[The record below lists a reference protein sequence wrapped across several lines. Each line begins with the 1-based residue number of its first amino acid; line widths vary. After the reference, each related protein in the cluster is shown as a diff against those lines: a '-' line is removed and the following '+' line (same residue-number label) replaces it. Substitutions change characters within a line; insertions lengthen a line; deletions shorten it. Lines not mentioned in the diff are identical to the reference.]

1 MDPFVVVA
9 FSKKVFRTRVVRNSL
24 NPVFDEKLFFQVGDL
39 PGGVKPVIQFRYV
52 FLPFNYTFTSPHS
65 SCSSRA
71 QYHPYNALRRR
82 FWRYCLAQCDTDN
95 TGTLSRVELTA
106 MLDSLGSTLS
116 RRTLSTFFTR
126 FRTAEI
132 SIGQAVEEKLSR
144 PEESRTSDLD
154 EVAEASRA
162 ELVVMVV
169 GDHGEELKLDLD
181 QSLGAMHF
189 SGPPHVV
196 LNGAVVHETQPM
208 QMSLEHAAED
218 LA

>member
-52 FLPFNYTFTSPHS
+52 FLPFNYTFTSTDS

-82 FWRYCLAQCDTDN
+82 FWRYCLAQYDTDN
-95 TGTLSRVELTA
+95 IGTLSRLELTA

-116 RRTLSTFFTR
+116 RRTLSMFFTR
-126 FRTAEI
+126 FGTAEI
-132 SIGQAVEEKLSR
+132 SIDQAVICPEEELSR
-144 PEESRTSDLD
+144 PEESRISDLD

-169 GDHGEELKLDLD
+169 GDHGEGLKLDLD
-181 QSLGAMHF
+181 QSLGATAHHTSF
-189 SGPPHVV
+189 
-196 LNGAVVHETQPM
+196 
-208 QMSLEHAAED
+208 
-218 LA
+218 